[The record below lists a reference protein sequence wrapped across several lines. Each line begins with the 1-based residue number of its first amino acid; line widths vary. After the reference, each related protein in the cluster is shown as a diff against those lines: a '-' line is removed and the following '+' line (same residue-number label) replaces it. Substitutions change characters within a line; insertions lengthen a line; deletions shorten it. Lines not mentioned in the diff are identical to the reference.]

1 MKKRFQ
7 VLGLLIIWVSGAV
20 AQKSSPTAPRVFLMD
35 AARLAA
41 LKQAVAA
48 KDKSYDAMMVSI
60 DQDAKKLLA
69 GGVFSV
75 TTKEITPPSGDKHD
89 YMSQAPYFWP
99 DPSKKDGLPYI
110 RKDGER
116 NPEISK
122 ITDHKSMDQMTDAVE
137 TLGLAYYLRGDE
149 AYATKAVQVLSAFFL
164 DPATRMNPNLEYG
177 QGIPGITKGRGIG
190 LIETTQLTR
199 VVDAIGLL
207 EGSRALT
214 SADEKGLKDWF
225 GKFLDWMQ
233 TSKNGTDEAAAKNNH
248 GTHYDSQV
256 ASYALFVGKPE
267 IAKSI
272 LETAKQKRIAG
283 QIEPDG
289 RMPLE
294 LERTNAWGYST
305 FNLRAMMNLA
315 TLGTRVGV
323 DLWNFETKDGRSI
336 RKAVEFLYPFAIGEK
351 WTYQEIN
358 GFKPDPFYPEMR
370 TASEFFTDEKFRA
383 MMARIPASN
392 AGSRDI
398 LFNR

>member
-1 MKKRFQ
+1 MTKRFQ
-7 VLGLLIIWVSGAV
+7 ILGVWMILVYAAA
-20 AQKSSPTAPRVFLMD
+20 AQTRPATTPRVFLMD
-35 AARLAA
+35 ADRLAA
-41 LKQAVAA
+41 VKKAVAA
-48 KDKSYDAMMVSI
+48 KDKSYGALIASI
-60 DQDAKKLLA
+60 DRDAKAALV
-69 GGVFSV
+69 GGTFSV

-99 DPSKKDGLPYI
+99 DPLKKDGLPYI

-116 NPEISK
+116 NPEINK
-122 ITDHKSMDQMTDAVE
+122 ITDHKSMDRMTDAVE
-137 TLGLAYYLRGDE
+137 NLGLAFYLHGDE
-149 AYATKAVQVLSAFFL
+149 NYAVKAVQVLRAFFL

-190 LIETTQLTR
+190 LIETTQLTG

-207 EGSRALT
+207 EGSKALT

-233 TSKNGTDEAAAKNNH
+233 TSKNGMDEAAARNNH

-267 IAKSI
+267 IAKNI
-272 LETAKQKRIAG
+272 LETAKQKRIAS
-283 QIEPDG
+283 QIEPHG

-315 TLGTRVGV
+315 TLGAWVGV

-336 RKAVEFLYPFAIGEK
+336 RKAVEFLYPFSIGEK

-370 TASEFFTDEKFRA
+370 TASAFFRDEKFKT
-383 MMARIPASN
+383 MMARIPSEN